1 MKFSPNDRQ
10 LSREK
15 EKKIYTSM
23 QHLGVERDSI
33 VQCYPGGGE
42 RSAAG

>member
-15 EKKIYTSM
+15 EKIIYTSM

-33 VQCYPGGGE
+33 VQCYPGGRE